1 MAGFMEPTLSLLTV
15 CGLEE
20 LAEHSSRGVT
30 HVLSILDPD
39 WPEPEPFGQYGE
51 HRRTVLRFH
60 DIIVPMAGQILP
72 QPEDVEAILAFH
84 DGVLAEQRGGAKPHV
99 LIHCHA
105 GISRSTAAMAMLL
118 AKAEPEADELA
129 LMRRLHAIR
138 EKAWPNARMIAF
150 ADESLGRGGRLSA
163 AARRL
168 HARQLVVRPNLVEF
182 MNKLGR
188 GGEVDAALAA
198 EPL

>member
-1 MAGFMEPTLSLLTV
+1 MQPTLSLLTV

-20 LAEHSSRGVT
+20 LQEHTTRGVT

-39 WPEPEPFGQYGE
+39 WPEPELFGSFGE
-51 HRRTVLRFH
+51 HERTVLRFH
-60 DIIVPMAGQILP
+60 DIIVPMAGQVLP
-72 QPEDVEAILAFH
+72 QREDVEAILGFH
-84 DGVLAEQRGGAKPHV
+84 DDVLAEERGSADTHV

-118 AKAEPEADELA
+118 AKAYPDEDELA

-163 AARRL
+163 AVRRL
-168 HARQLVVRPNLVEF
+168 HARQLIVRPNLAAF
-182 MNKLGR
+182 MRNLGR
-188 GGEVDAALAA
+188 ADEVDAALAA
-198 EPL
+198 EAL